1 MFPRALLRVLA
12 VGSSALA
19 LAAAAQLA
27 APPVAA
33 VEPILATARPG
44 SGQVLAA
51 TTPAPTDTPQ
61 PTALPTDAPTP
72 RVVTPPPPPP
82 TATTVPPPTAAP
94 AAPAPPHSRL
104 VSDDGRV
111 NTGVGT
117 YSDCNGATE
126 VSHAIAQIDTCVG
139 GRTYFVGHN
148 PGVFTPLL
156 SETVG
161 SVITWWDGGG
171 VAHRLQIVARRD
183 WLRAD
188 GVPPLATGAVTVQFQ
203 TCLVADGSKDLILD
217 AVPA

>member
-1 MFPRALLRVLA
+1 VPVQRV
-12 VGSSALA
+12 
-19 LAAAAQLA
+19 
-27 APPVAA
+27 VA
-33 VEPILATARPG
+33 
-44 SGQVLAA
+44 
-51 TTPAPTDTPQ
+51 TPA
-61 PTALPTDAPTP
+61 
-72 RVVTPPPPPP
+72 PPPPP
-82 TATTVPPPTAAP
+82 TAP
-94 AAPAPPHSRL
+94 PAPPRSRL
-104 VSDDGRV
+104 LSDDGRL
-111 NTGVGT
+111 NTGIGV
-117 YSDCNGATE
+117 YSDCTGATE
-126 VSHAIAQIDTCVG
+126 VSHSIAQIDTCVR

-188 GVPPLATGAVTVQFQ
+188 GVPPLASGAVTVQLQ